1 MAAGTVS
8 YEAPQYGNL
17 AGAIG
22 GKIGSALT
30 MAAQSRRKRDE
41 EKGVLSK
48 QIAELDKKEDKTDEE
63 KQQLKDLQK
72 RKEDLDSQEF
82 GFIAKKALGAEFGG
96 DLKRR
101 TKGFFQMDPADQNDP
116 ALDKKKRFEALLRA
130 ESVGKQTPP
139 GETPQSP
146 KAVQDGGILGSLATD
161 IIQKISLLEKK
172 ISDLKSVEEK
182 DQTPKTVVNLSKN
195 VGSIRKFFSKNNKI
209 EEQQLK
215 ISREQL
221 EQQKEEADDA
231 KQARAEALAEA
242 RDPGAGTAGIDNRR
256 EGSTLKKLFGGLL
269 DFGLDRL
276 GFGGRRGRR
285 GRRRGGRRRGGFNL
299 GMFSRRGRRRGASRN
314 LSRGRTQYTA
324 PIGPQPMN
332 SPTPWARR
340 GAGDRGGMHGQ
351 GEFTPRMESS
361 PTKFASGGVI
371 KDSKPTPRE
380 KFAAG
385 GIVDNPTTGQA
396 VIPQNKLT
404 SAVQGN
410 QENAKKADP
419 FAKVLQ
425 LPTMAAGGM
434 LMSIVGNVIN
444 NMGGIA
450 KLFRPVLS
458 RLFVPAA
465 AAFGLPANLITAF
478 FGAPAQ
484 AATGNLRTL
493 KGRGGNGKNGTGN
506 AVNATAAA
514 SGNPA
519 GVSGAAFATNVG
531 SISGY
536 RVTSGFGYRNL
547 GYGSTN
553 HLGTDYGIP
562 EGKPISLKMAGKVGT
577 GGAKDFKPPEIGG
590 TGDPVSGVV
599 TIEHPDGS
607 ATRYVHLSKVNVRPG
622 QEVQVGQVI
631 GEVGGV
637 PGRLGGGGSGG
648 AHLHFEYY
656 PNGSSPANGVSVA
669 DRYFGVGG
677 DVTTAATP
685 SSPSP
690 SPTTTAQTPSAPPSA
705 PAGPT
710 TLPPIV
716 LPAPGTQDRRSAA
729 ARARRASASGA
740 NLPVRNPNGEP
751 SLSGAN
757 A

>member
-1 MAAGTVS
+1 MAAGTVG

-209 EEQQLK
+209 EEKQLK
-215 ISREQL
+215 ISQEQL

-371 KDSKPTPRE
+371 KHSKPTPRE

-396 VIPQNKLT
+396 IIPQNKLT

-425 LPTMAAGGM
+425 LPTMAAGGL
-434 LMSIVGNVIN
+434 LMSVVGNVIN

-484 AATGNLRTL
+484 ASMMVGSPGTG
-493 KGRGGNGKNGTGN
+493 KGNGKTGTGN
-506 AVNATAAA
+506 AVNAATGGNATGISAGGMVTGGGSVGQYRA
-514 SGNPA
+514 S
-519 GVSGAAFATNVG
+519 
-531 SISGY
+531 
-536 RVTSGFGYRNL
+536 R
-547 GYGSTN
+547 GYGMQR
-553 HLGTDYGIP
+553 HPIYGTQKMHWGIDYAIP
-562 EGKPISLKMAGKVGT
+562 EGEPIGLKKGGKVVEVAPPT
-577 GGAKDFKPPEIGG
+577 RGGE
-590 TGDPVSGVV
+590 VSGIVRV
-599 TIEHPDGS
+599 QHEDGTES
-607 ATRYVHLSKVNVRPG
+607 RYVHLSEVSVSNGETVYPG
-622 QEVQVGQVI
+622 TLVGK
-631 GEVGGV
+631 VGGV
-637 PGRLGGGGSGG
+637 PGNPGGGGSTG
-648 AHLHFEYY
+648 AHLHWEYY
-656 PNGSSPANGVSVA
+656 TSAGNPADGAGLA
-669 DRYFGVGG
+669 DSYFTVGG
-677 DVTTAATP
+677 QITTPTTPPAAPASPTATP
-685 SSPSP
+685 
-690 SPTTTAQTPSAPPSA
+690 QTPSAPPSA

-729 ARARRASASGA
+729 AQARRASASGA